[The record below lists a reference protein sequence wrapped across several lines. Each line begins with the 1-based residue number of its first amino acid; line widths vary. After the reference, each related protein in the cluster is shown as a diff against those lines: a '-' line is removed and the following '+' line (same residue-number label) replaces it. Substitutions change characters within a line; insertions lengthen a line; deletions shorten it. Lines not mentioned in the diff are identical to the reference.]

1 MNQQYPYPDGPGYG
15 SQPDQEPVPTASYDL
30 EPQPGYD
37 PTSSMQVM
45 GTPPQQPGYGPPPPG
60 AMPPS
65 PPPKKSST
73 GLIVGLGVG
82 VIVLMLLGGA
92 AVWFFLLRGGGGP
105 GGSDAAGGVEDPF
118 PDSYTSTEAPPPDG
132 ETWGLDKPD
141 SYDKCVDL
149 NLTGVEKVLPF
160 EGNPEGETSTND
172 DATGRV
178 SCAATMVGETNED
191 GYHPTGT
198 FYVDFVAAKD
208 ATEAGE
214 DYKKIWDSSSG
225 YGDAKT
231 LDLGE
236 EAESRTKVDNNVRDL
251 AIAYRVGNVSGLAR
265 ITINFSTHYKEP
277 DQQMLTNVLT
287 DVIYSGL
294 NGG

>member
-92 AVWFFLLRGGGGP
+92 AVWFFLLGGPGGGGP
-105 GGSDAAGGVEDPF
+105 GGADSADGKQNPF

-132 ETWGLDKPD
+132 ETWAMSKPE

-149 NLTGVEKVLPF
+149 NLTGVEKVIPF
-160 EGNPEGETSTND
+160 EGNPEGTTTPDGEN
-172 DATGRV
+172 TGRMV
-178 SCAATMVGETNED
+178 CEATMVGETND
-191 GYHPTGT
+191 AGYHPTGT
-198 FYVDFVAAKD
+198 FYVDFDAAKD

-214 DYKKIWDSSSG
+214 EYAKIWDIATG
-225 YGDAKT
+225 YGDGKK
-231 LDLGE
+231 LDIGE
-236 EAESRTKVDNNVRDL
+236 EAEVRTKLDNNVRDV
-251 AIAYRVGNVSGLAR
+251 AIAYRVGNVTGLAR
-265 ITINFSTHYKEP
+265 ISVNFSTHFKEP

-294 NGG
+294 N